1 MSDSCKSLGKMKLI
15 LMNLEALTVG
25 KHYIKHFK
33 YDYTENSDYKGAFFS
48 FCFILD
54 QKFVLMYQ

>member
-15 LMNLEALTVG
+15 LMNLEAMAVG

-33 YDYTENSDYKGAFFS
+33 YDYTEDSDYKGFFS
-48 FCFILD
+48 LA
-54 QKFVLMYQ
+54 FVSS